1 LFRVWR
7 GSSGYW
13 WKTISITLLGLGGA
27 LIVYLA
33 LLAGTTPDA
42 SAKGTG
48 SIDEDTSDHKDHK
61 TTLCHKG
68 RVTITVDTH
77 ALPAH
82 KRHGDEEGA
91 CQNAGET
98 TVIEPTVIEPT
109 VIEPPDPTVVSEAL
123 LTGKVR
129 KTHDSN
135 SKYALKTRRGSTV
148 KLETE
153 KQDKQLLDRYVG
165 KTVKVK
171 GKLTTSEGKGES
183 KTKKLEVERIVEK
196 R

>member
-1 LFRVWR
+1 
-7 GSSGYW
+7 
-13 WKTISITLLGLGGA
+13 
-27 LIVYLA
+27 
-33 LLAGTTPDA
+33 
-42 SAKGTG
+42 
-48 SIDEDTSDHKDHK
+48 
-61 TTLCHKG
+61 
-68 RVTITVDTH
+68 
-77 ALPAH
+77 LPAH
-82 KRHGDEEGA
+82 KRHGDEVGA

-109 VIEPPDPTVVSEAL
+109 VIEPTVIEPTVVSEAL

>member
-1 LFRVWR
+1 VDIGR
-7 GSSGYW
+7 
-13 WKTISITLLGLGGA
+13 KTISITLLGLGGA

-82 KRHGDEEGA
+82 KRHGDEGRA

-98 TVIEPTVIEPT
+98 TVIEPTVIEPTVIEPT

>member
-1 LFRVWR
+1 
-7 GSSGYW
+7 
-13 WKTISITLLGLGGA
+13 
-27 LIVYLA
+27 
-33 LLAGTTPDA
+33 
-42 SAKGTG
+42 
-48 SIDEDTSDHKDHK
+48 
-61 TTLCHKG
+61 
-68 RVTITVDTH
+68 VTITVDTH
-77 ALPAH
+77 ASPAH
-82 KRHGDEEGA
+82 QGHGDAKGA
-91 CQNAGET
+91 CPNAGET

-109 VIEPPDPTVVSEAL
+109 VIEPTVIEPTVSTVVSEAL

-135 SKYALKTRRGSTV
+135 SKKYALKTRRGSTV

-165 KTVKVK
+165 KTVKAK
-171 GKLTTSEGKGES
+171 GKLTTSEGKDES

>member
-7 GSSGYW
+7 GSSGIGR
-13 WKTISITLLGLGGA
+13 KTISITLLGLGGA

-82 KRHGDEEGA
+82 KRHGDEERA

-98 TVIEPTVIEPT
+98 TVIEPT

>member
-1 LFRVWR
+1 
-7 GSSGYW
+7 
-13 WKTISITLLGLGGA
+13 
-27 LIVYLA
+27 
-33 LLAGTTPDA
+33 
-42 SAKGTG
+42 
-48 SIDEDTSDHKDHK
+48 
-61 TTLCHKG
+61 
-68 RVTITVDTH
+68 VTITVDTH

-82 KRHGDEEGA
+82 QRHGDATGA

-109 VIEPPDPTVVSEAL
+109 VIEPTDPTVVSEAL